1 MRPRELDRPRW
12 TPHAGRRLKQRCVLL
27 PRVCVWLWLWLW
39 LCGRS
44 SQYTSPPRQDAAQA
58 ARRHAESL
66 ESQLQDARIALEEH
80 AEKLSRVGQRADDLD
95 RQCHQLRQD
104 LQEAERQRVRAETA
118 ACESDRRRTS
128 ATNERR
134 AAEAELRQVRTVAL
148 CAGWD
153 TRQPTHAGT
162 YHLASA
168 DVRRAL
174 RVCVCV
180 CVWYHQVKAACADQ
194 TQRMQQM
201 QTLAMQ
207 LEGSRDIQGEQLRQ
221 ANHLRAEAE
230 GQHRAALE
238 DLSRARTS
246 CAERE
251 EEVLGLQRA
260 LAKLDEER
268 DILQRELDRQSEEL
282 ATVRTRDDALRSE
295 LERAGTAYSELQRA
309 LDDHRRAL
317 ASREQEVRRVVGRLL
332 ATRCMSPF
340 RAVDLTSPVC
350 VAVRGVRWRL
360 SQDSWKLPRPRRPK
374 PWIHPP
380 RRSRKW
386 LPPRLTWRA

>member
-1 MRPRELDRPRW
+1 M
-12 TPHAGRRLKQRCVLL
+12 C
-27 PRVCVWLWLWLW
+27 
-39 LCGRS
+39 
-44 SQYTSPPRQDAAQA
+44 
-58 ARRHAESL
+58 
-66 ESQLQDARIALEEH
+66 
-80 AEKLSRVGQRADDLD
+80 
-95 RQCHQLRQD
+95 
-104 LQEAERQRVRAETA
+104 
-118 ACESDRRRTS
+118 
-128 ATNERR
+128 
-134 AAEAELRQVRTVAL
+134 
-148 CAGWD
+148 
-153 TRQPTHAGT
+153 
-162 YHLASA
+162 
-168 DVRRAL
+168 
-174 RVCVCV
+174 VCVCV

-350 VAVRGVRWRL
+350 VWLCAWGQVEALTGQLEAAQAQAAEALDSSTATQQEVAAAAADLASMTRENQVVSTELMQLRVELRNQQNMVQQLSTTNADSNRAANALRRRYVRAAL
-360 SQDSWKLPRPRRPK
+360 LPC
-374 PWIHPP
+374 PP
-380 RRSRKW
+380 A
-386 LPPRLTWRA
+386 LPPVPMVVPMRASPVVYVCDGCAPVGAG